1 MLETRSQIIR
11 NAFDLFSQY
20 GIKSVSMDDIAR
32 SSSISKR
39 TLYSFFE
46 DKETLL
52 VEGREYINGQ
62 LAVYLNE
69 LEQSSLT
76 SVDIILLFFDEL
88 LKRPRWYSRKFY
100 DDMKRYPKMW
110 QEHEEEKREFTEKCM
125 QLFERGAKE
134 GVFRDEINF
143 EIMALLSKEQ
153 LKMIHPSKM
162 FSKHSNLEVFGTIL
176 VIFLRGIS
184 TEKGCAILDKWIATK
199 KIQQQIH

>member
-1 MLETRSQIIR
+1 MLEPRSQIITS
-11 NAFDLFSQY
+11 AFDLFSQY

-52 VEGREYINGQ
+52 VEGREFLNGQ
-62 LAVYLNE
+62 LAVYLDE
-69 LEQSSLT
+69 LEHSSLT
-76 SVDIILLFFDEL
+76 ATEIILLFFDEL
-88 LKRPRWYSRKFY
+88 MKRPRWYSRKFY
-100 DDMKRYPKMW
+100 DEMKKYPKMW
-110 QEHEEEKREFTEKCM
+110 QEHEEEKKKFTDKCL

-134 GVFRDEINF
+134 GVFRGDINF

-184 TEKGCAILDKWIATK
+184 TEKGCAILDKWVKTK
-199 KIQQQIH
+199 QIQQIH

>member
-1 MLETRSQIIR
+1 MLETRSRIIT

-62 LAVYLNE
+62 LAVYLDE
-69 LEQSSLT
+69 LEHTNLT
-76 SVDIILLFFDEL
+76 AIDIILLFFDEL

-100 DDMKRYPKMW
+100 DDMKKYPKMW
-110 QEHEEEKREFTEKCM
+110 QEHEAEKREFTGKCR

-143 EIMALLSKEQ
+143 DIMALLSKEQ
-153 LKMIHPSKM
+153 LQMIHPSKM

-176 VIFLRGIS
+176 VVFLRGIS
-184 TEKGCAILDKWIATK
+184 TEKGCSLLDKWIATK
-199 KIQQQIH
+199 KIQQGH